1 MAKFK
6 TALEARAYLEKV
18 YFHIKGLPYN
28 SDIRKL
34 LLNCSRQVDILSS
47 LEVTARRSG
56 NDRKVREYLVDM
68 HRNIENVEKWV
79 IMLKLM
85 A

>member
-1 MAKFK
+1 
-6 TALEARAYLEKV
+6 
-18 YFHIKGLPYN
+18 LPYN